1 MKLKDFRKSRGMTQ
15 MQFAAELECSPS
27 AISKWERSVDTVPL
41 YITQK
46 IKNKFGVDID
56 ATYSQFDLLKQRIKD
71 LEDENAHL
79 VTAGIL
85 LQKEIDRLNDTLAAV
100 ATNLEQNIELI
111 KTS

>member
-46 IKNKFGVDID
+46 IKNKFE
-56 ATYSQFDLLKQRIKD
+56 K
-71 LEDENAHL
+71 NH
-79 VTAGIL
+79 
-85 LQKEIDRLNDTLAAV
+85 
-100 ATNLEQNIELI
+100 
-111 KTS
+111 

>member
-1 MKLKDFRKSRGMTQ
+1 MKLKDFRKSKGMTLLQ
-15 MQFAAELECSPS
+15 LAAELECSPS

-41 YITQK
+41 YIIQK

-56 ATYSQFDLLKQRIKD
+56 ASYSQYDLLKQRIKD

-79 VTAGIL
+79 VTVGLL

-100 ATNLEQNIELI
+100 AINLEQNIELI